1 MKVKLKKQIIRRVLA
16 KKNLSQNWLAI
27 RVQTTSGYMSQL
39 IRGIR
44 TPSPEMRQRILNVLR
59 DYQFDDLFIIQN

>member
-1 MKVKLKKQIIRRVLA
+1 MKVKLKKQVIRRILA
-16 KKNLSQNWLAI
+16 RKNLSQNWLAF

-39 IRGIR
+39 IRGVR
-44 TPSPEMRQRILNVLR
+44 TPSPEMRQKILDVLR